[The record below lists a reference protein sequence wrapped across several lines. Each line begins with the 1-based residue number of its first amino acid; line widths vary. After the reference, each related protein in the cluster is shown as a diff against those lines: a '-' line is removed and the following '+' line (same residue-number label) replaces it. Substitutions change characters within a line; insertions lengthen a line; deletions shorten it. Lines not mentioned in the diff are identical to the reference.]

1 MTAKSAIAAGH
12 PETVRAAAIIL
23 DEGGNAF
30 DAVLAATFAA
40 CVVEP
45 VLSSLG
51 GGGFLMAGPAGD
63 GSKEPVLY
71 DFFTQTPKRR
81 SRDGEADG
89 DLDFH
94 PITADFG
101 AVTQEFHIGLAS
113 VATPGTPKGLFQV
126 HGDLCTM
133 PMARIIEPAQAMARE
148 GFAVNCL
155 QAYLFQVVG
164 PIYMHSGASRA
175 IFASTINPDDLMG
188 EGEIMTNPEF
198 ADTLEALAREGD
210 DLFYRGEIAASIA
223 GLCQDGGGLL
233 GRDDFESYHA
243 EKRAPLVIDYR
254 GARLYTNPPPSTGGI
269 LIAFALELLAGLDVR
284 GSGFASPE
292 HLETLVAIMDLTNQ
306 ARVESGLS
314 LDVGGGAVE
323 TLLNPEFLAAY
334 KAEILG
340 RPRAHR
346 GTTHI
351 SIIDAEGNAASLTLS
366 NGEGAGTLAPGT
378 GIMLNNMLGEEDIN
392 PTGFHQWTED
402 TRLSSMMAPTLAFE
416 GAGALMALGS
426 GGSNRIRTAIL
437 QVLVNLLD
445 FSMSVDDAVEA
456 PRLHYEGGML
466 NMENGFALDDVAGLI
481 GQYPENKRW
490 DERNLFFGGVHVA
503 RYDPAG
509 RVFTGAGDPRRGGA
523 VRIV

>member
-1 MTAKSAIAAGH
+1 MTAKGAIAAGH

-51 GGGFLMAGPAGD
+51 GGGFLMAGPAEG
-63 GSKEPVLY
+63 GEPVLY
-71 DFFTQTPKRR
+71 DFFSQTPKRR
-81 SRDGEADG
+81 DG
-89 DLDFH
+89 DGGLDFH

-101 AVTQEFHIGLAS
+101 TVTQEFHIGLAS
-113 VATPGTPKGLFQV
+113 VATPGAVKGLFQI

-133 PMARIIEPAQAMARE
+133 PMARIIEPALTLARK
-148 GFAVNCL
+148 GFTVNRL

-175 IFASTINPDDLMG
+175 IFASVKNPGETMG
-188 EGEIMTNPEF
+188 EGETMTNPEF

-210 DLFYRGEIAASIA
+210 DLFYRGDIAAAIS
-223 GLCQDGGGLL
+223 GLCQGGGGLL
-233 GRDDFESYHA
+233 DRDDFESYRA
-243 EKRAPLVIDYR
+243 EKRQPLVIDYR
-254 GARLYTNPPPSTGGI
+254 GAKLFTNPVPSTGGI
-269 LIAFALELLAGLDVR
+269 LIAFALELLAGLDIQ
-284 GSGFASPE
+284 GSGFGSPD
-292 HLETLVAIMDLTNQ
+292 HLETLVAIMDLTNR
-306 ARVESGLS
+306 ARIESGLS
-314 LDVGGGAVE
+314 QDVGSGAAE
-323 TLLNPEFLAAY
+323 TLLNQEFLAAY

-340 RPRAHR
+340 RPGAHR

-351 SIIDAEGNAASLTLS
+351 SIIDDAGNAASLTLS

-392 PTGFHQWTED
+392 PTGFHQWPED
-402 TRLSSMMAPTLAFE
+402 TRLSSMMAPTLAVE
-416 GAGALMALGS
+416 GNGTLMALGS

-445 FSMSVDDAVEA
+445 FSMFADDAVEA

-466 NMENGFALDDVAGLI
+466 NMESGFATGDVATLI
-481 GQYPENKRW
+481 RQYPENKRW

-503 RYDPAG
+503 RYDSEG
-509 RVFTGAGDPRRGGA
+509 KIFTGAGDPRRGGA

>member
-1 MTAKSAIAAGH
+1 MTAKGAIAAGH

-51 GGGFLMAGPAGD
+51 GGGFLMAGPAED
-63 GSKEPVLY
+63 GPGGPVLY

-81 SRDGEADG
+81 GGGPDGGG

-113 VATPGTPKGLFQV
+113 VATPGTVKGLFQIY
-126 HGDLCTM
+126 GDLCTM
-133 PMARIIEPAQAMARE
+133 PMARIIEPAMALARK
-148 GFAVNCL
+148 GFIVNSL

-164 PIYMHSGASRA
+164 PIYMHSDASRA
-175 IFASTINPDDLMG
+175 IFASTENPDDLMG
-188 EGEIMTNPEF
+188 EGETMTNPKF
-198 ADTLEALAREGD
+198 ADTLEALSREGE
-210 DLFYRGEIAASIA
+210 DLFYRGEIAAAIA
-223 GLCQDGGGLL
+223 EVCQGGGGLL
-233 GRDDFESYHA
+233 GRDDFEAYRA

-269 LIAFALELLAGLDVR
+269 LIAFALELLNGLDVQ
-284 GSGFASPE
+284 GSGFGSPE
-292 HLETLVAIMDLTNQ
+292 HLETLVAVMDLTNR
-306 ARVESGLS
+306 ARLESGLC
-314 LDVGGGAVE
+314 DRVGAGAVE

-340 RPRAHR
+340 RPGVCR

-351 SIIDAEGNAASLTLS
+351 SIIDDAGNAASLTLS

-392 PTGFHQWTED
+392 PTGFHNWPENI
-402 TRLSSMMAPTLAFE
+402 RLSSMMAPTLAFD
-416 GAGALMALGS
+416 GDKTMMALGS

-456 PRLHYEGGML
+456 PRLHYEGGLL
-466 NMENGFALDDVAGLI
+466 NMENGFAAGDVARLI
-481 GQYPENKRW
+481 GQYPEHKRW

-503 RYDPAG
+503 RYDHVG
-509 RVFTGAGDPRRGGA
+509 HVFTGAGDPRRGGA
-523 VRIV
+523 VRIA